1 MKNWTSLAA
10 FVLVLLLAGA
20 SDGLMDALG
29 VRGFLAV
36 SAAVL
41 GAAWLLAERGGVA

>member
-20 SDGLMDALG
+20 SDGALG

-41 GAAWLLAERGGVA
+41 GAAWLLAERGGAA